1 MPLCAQLGNTDIYYQ
16 TKCRYGL
23 KRAQDVNAANLETF
37 PNIHINGSTGKKP
50 VQIVNFNAVRVSFS
64 SSTASTENLCVA
76 FPRLFNVK
84 SINLNSKAQA
94 VSIIKYFLTNYL

>member
-37 PNIHINGSTGKKP
+37 PNIHINGSTGVKP
-50 VQIVNFNAVRVSFS
+50 VKIVHFYAVRVSLQVQ
-64 SSTASTENLCVA
+64 ASTENLCVA
-76 FPRLFNVK
+76 LIFPDCSMSK
-84 SINLNSKAQA
+84 SINLNSKA
-94 VSIIKYFLTNYL
+94 VS

>member
-37 PNIHINGSTGKKP
+37 PNIHINGSNAVKP
-50 VQIVNFNAVRVSFS
+50 VNIVHFNAVRVSYLFKC
-64 SSTASTENLCVA
+64 TASLANLGCV
-76 FPRLFNVK
+76 
-84 SINLNSKAQA
+84 
-94 VSIIKYFLTNYL
+94 